1 MGVVLPLQHR
11 VARAQCDADGNEIVQ
26 GTMQATETSGVT
38 PSQAVGPF
46 FKYGL
51 TPNGQYEW
59 NDAFTN
65 NLITPD
71 VSGDRIRIEG
81 RVLDGDSVA
90 VPDCMLEVWQADA
103 QGRFADPQDK
113 RALPNAKFRGFGRC
127 GTDGEGR
134 YAFDTIKPG
143 SVPDPAGTPQAPHLL
158 LAVFARGMLR
168 HLYTRIY
175 FSDEKGNTSD
185 PVLAQVPADR
195 RATLIAQ
202 RKAGAAVYTLDLRL
216 QGGAETVFFDV

>member
-1 MGVVLPLQHR
+1 VS
-11 VARAQCDADGNEIVQ
+11 EI
-26 GTMQATETSGVT
+26 T
-38 PSQAVGPF
+38 PSQTVGPF

-65 NLITPD
+65 NLVTPD
-71 VSGDRIRIEG
+71 VSGDRIRVEG
-81 RVLDGDSVA
+81 RVFDGDGQP
-90 VPDCMLEVWQADA
+90 VPDCMLEVWQADG

-127 GTDGEGR
+127 GTDANGTFT
-134 YAFDTIKPG
+134 FDTIKPG
-143 SVPDPAGTPQAPHLL
+143 SVPDPEGKLQAPHLL

-175 FSDEKGNTSD
+175 FGGEAANDSD
-185 PVLAQVPADR
+185 PVLALVPADR
-195 RATLIAQ
+195 RASLIAA
-202 RKAGAAVYTLDLRL
+202 RDGAVYRLDLRL
-216 QGGAETVFFDV
+216 QGDDETVFFDV